1 MKDCETCLRYI
12 ADMKGHEGQD
22 WYESFVKDYQNHL
35 NEHKI
40 KNKLPWG
47 NWITGKA
54 VIRTDV

>member
-40 KNKLPWG
+40 KNKLPW
-47 NWITGKA
+47 
-54 VIRTDV
+54 